1 MSNPVPKVAPWE
13 DVVLRI
19 IAIYKFTKA
28 FLALA
33 VGLALFHLIHRD
45 VGLFLKDYI
54 IEPLHLN
61 SDSDSENHFVKWTL
75 DYADTLTPH
84 FMRLSSYY
92 SFFYAIVFSLEGTG
106 LYLKKR
112 WGEYMVIIVT
122 GSFLPIEIH
131 LLFMKIVWWKIGL
144 ILGNLLIIGYLVHRL
159 RLDYLNKKALRLAEE
174 ERTSTEE
181 RQQSRAATTHK
192 TAASEVP

>member
-33 VGLALFHLIHRD
+33 VGLALFHLIHHD
-45 VGLFLKDYI
+45 VSQFLRDYI
-54 IEPLHLN
+54 IEPLHLQ
-61 SDSDSENHFVKWTL
+61 SDSDSENHFLKWTFEE
-75 DYADTLTPH
+75 ADKMTPH
-84 FMRLSSYY
+84 TLRLSSYY

-122 GSFLPIEIH
+122 GSFLPIEIN
-131 LLFMKIVWWKIGL
+131 LLFSKIVWWKIGL
-144 ILGNLLIIGYLVHRL
+144 IIGNLLIIGYLVHRL
-159 RLDYLNKKALRLAEE
+159 WIDHQYKKALRLAEE
-174 ERTSTEE
+174 ERGSTEE
-181 RQQSRAATTHK
+181 RQKSRSMATPK
-192 TAASEVP
+192 AAASEVP